1 MNGLLPRAAPARST
15 LATLVRRAS
24 DIIDSFLPENG
35 EDDTFILHRHDE
47 DTMTFLQSGD

>member
-1 MNGLLPRAAPARST
+1 MNGLLPRARRTCST
-15 LATLVRRAS
+15 LAILVRRAS
-24 DIIDSFLPENG
+24 DIIGSFLPENG